1 MLLSHEGIEVILKWT
16 DESAKKSAKQ
26 RNTKIILLRL
36 IADWPTSRF
45 ICKLIEDVNH
55 RVSKVVALEQE
66 TKGHR

>member
-1 MLLSHEGIEVILKWT
+1 MSSEERMGCTGKNET
-16 DESAKKSAKQ
+16 
-26 RNTKIILLRL
+26 ILLRL